1 MNTLLNDIK
10 FAMRQWR
17 KNPSFAIVAV
27 LTLALGIGATAA
39 IFSVVNAV
47 LLDPLPM
54 KDSPR
59 LMEIAEFDIVKHGK
73 RRVSP
78 PLFLDLQQQEDL
90 FQDMC
95 AFTGTYLQVPGEE
108 FPETVYGSQVTANF
122 FDLLEAMP
130 VKGRTFLPGE
140 GLSGNDKILVVSHG
154 FWQRYF
160 GGDPNVVGRTLSAI
174 DGARD
179 EHLYTVV
186 GIMPPE
192 FQFPRRDYL
201 CEFWRP
207 HVLSRANHSNPFERV
222 FRNWGVAARLHE
234 HVSRQQSQAVADTI
248 SQRLAHA
255 YPDHCANWRIQV
267 RPLQNMFYDGK
278 LRQTLLGLLGTIGL
292 ILLLICTN
300 MTNLLLARSEKRQKE
315 LAIRTALGA
324 GRLRLARQLGT
335 ECILLALLGG
345 TLGLLVMRLSIDAL
359 TARIPLSI
367 PQMREITADEGL
379 LGLICLISI
388 LTGAGFGLLPAW
400 QSSKPRLN
408 ETLKG
413 TGRACLDGARP
424 GRIRDLLVVSEMAL
438 ALVLLVGAGLMIQS
452 VARLLRVD
460 TGFDPHHMLSVGVSF
475 GQRREPGHIQRFVE
489 RFQALPGVESVGLSE
504 PGNSSEYVTEGG
516 TVPISIR
523 RTGCSTGS
531 SDYFK
536 GMDILLFTGRHFS
549 EEDTHSSQRTIIINE
564 TMARLCWPGQ
574 DPLGKRVKNKR
585 GSWEEALTVV
595 GVVRDIK
602 EVRLDYEV
610 GARFFMPFER
620 LRLSYAFFML
630 RTRHNID
637 PLALTKAILAEIK
650 VLDPTVPVPR
660 IRSVKKELFDSTAA
674 RRTYMKFMSL
684 FAGVG
689 LLLSVIGVYGVMSY
703 ATARRTHEIGIRIA
717 LGARGSDVLG
727 LTMKKGLSLV
737 AAGLA
742 LGVAGAMALTRMLA
756 SLLYDVAPT
765 DPMTMAAVSLLLTS
779 VALVACFIPARRAAK
794 IDPMEALRYE

>member
-1 MNTLLNDIK
+1 MSTFFNDIK
-10 FAMRQWR
+10 FALRQWR

-54 KDSPR
+54 KDSHR
-59 LMEIAEFDIVKHGK
+59 LMEIGEFDTVKHGK

-78 PLFLDLQQQEDL
+78 PLFLDLRQQREV
-90 FQDMC
+90 FEDMC
-95 AFTGTYLQVPGEE
+95 AFTGTHLLVPGDE
-108 FPETVYGSQVTANF
+108 FPETVYGSQVTPNF
-122 FDLLEAMP
+122 FALLEAKP
-130 VKGRTFLPGE
+130 IKGRTFLSEE
-140 GLSGNDKILVVSHG
+140 GQAGNDRILVVSHG

-160 GGDPNVVGRTLSAI
+160 GGDPNVVGRTISAT
-174 DGARD
+174 DGARA

-201 CEFWRP
+201 CAFWRP
-207 HVLSRANHSNPFERV
+207 HVLSRSEHSDPFQRV
-222 FRNWGVAARLHE
+222 FRNWGVAARLNDR
-234 HVSRQQSQAVADTI
+234 VFRRQSQAVAHTI
-248 SQRLAHA
+248 SQRLAQA
-255 YPDHCANWRIQV
+255 YPDHCANWRILIQ
-267 RPLQNMFYDGK
+267 PLRNMFYDGK
-278 LRQTLLGLLGTIGL
+278 VQQTLLGLLGTIAL
-292 ILLLICTN
+292 ILLLVCAN

-315 LAIRTALGA
+315 LAIRRAVGA
-324 GRLRLARQLGT
+324 GRLRLVRQLGT
-335 ECILLALLGG
+335 ECMLLALLGG
-345 TLGLLVMRLSIDAL
+345 ALGLLVMHLSMDAL

-367 PQMREITADEGL
+367 PQMREIRVDEGL

-400 QSSKPRLN
+400 QSSKPRLH
-408 ETLKG
+408 ETLKV
-413 TGRACLDGARP
+413 TGRACHDGVRP

-460 TGFDPHHMLSVGVSF
+460 TGFDPHNMLSVGVYF
-475 GQRREPGHIQRFVE
+475 TQRREPGHIQRFVE

-516 TVPISIR
+516 TDPISIR

-536 GMDILLFTGRHFS
+536 AMDIPLLTGRHFS

-564 TMARLCWPGQ
+564 TMAQLCWPGQ
-574 DPLGKRVKNKR
+574 DPLGKRVKSRR

-595 GVVRDIK
+595 GVVPDIR

-610 GARFFMPFER
+610 GPRFFIPFER
-620 LRLSYAFFML
+620 SRLSYAFFMI
-630 RTRHNID
+630 RTQRSID
-637 PLALTKAILAEIK
+637 PQTLTKTIRGEIK
-650 VLDPTVPVPR
+650 TLDPAAPTPR

-703 ATARRTHEIGIRIA
+703 AAARRTHEIGIRIA
-717 LGARGSDVLG
+717 LGARGSDVLR
-727 LTMKKGLSLV
+727 LTIKKGLGLIV
-737 AAGLA
+737 VGLA
-742 LGVAGAMALTRMLA
+742 IGVGGALALTRTFGG
-756 SLLYDVAPT
+756 LLYDVAPT
-765 DPMTMAAVSLLLTS
+765 DPMTIAAVSLLLTS
-779 VALVACFIPARRAAK
+779 VALVACYIPALRATK